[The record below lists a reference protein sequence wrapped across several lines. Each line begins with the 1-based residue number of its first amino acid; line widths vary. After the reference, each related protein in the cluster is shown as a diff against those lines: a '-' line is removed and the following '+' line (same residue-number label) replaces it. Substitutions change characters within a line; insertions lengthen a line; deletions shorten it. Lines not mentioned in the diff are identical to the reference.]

1 VTAMAGT
8 FLPGGAD
15 PDTYRG
21 LPALYG
27 FVNADGEL
35 TRYNCGQAAAC
46 TLLTQAHAVPP
57 AADPEAACGLMA
69 AVEQAHPPDNLFGW
83 LGTSR
88 RRVERICQAHG
99 IELEEVHGEDEL
111 RAALA
116 AGRPAAMMV
125 ELPGP
130 VIWRWR
136 APVGHWM
143 VAYGYDDR
151 QVFLSNYGAAG
162 MSWDEFRRAWGGLV
176 PRLISMRNT
185 GLVARSS

>member
-1 VTAMAGT
+1 MAGT
-8 FLPGGAD
+8 LLPGGAD

-57 AADPEAACGLMA
+57 AADPEAACALMA
-69 AVEQAHPPDNLFGW
+69 AVEAAHPPDNLFGW

-88 RRVERICQAHG
+88 RRVERICLAHG
-99 IELEEVHGEDEL
+99 IELDEVHGEDEL

-116 AGRPAAMMV
+116 AGRPAALMV

-130 VIWRWR
+130 VVGGWR

-143 VAYGYDDR
+143 VAYGFDDR
-151 QVFLSNYGAAG
+151 QVFLSNCGGPG
-162 MSWDEFRRAWGGLV
+162 MPWDEFRRAWGGLV

-185 GLVARSS
+185 GLVARTS